1 MSKVTHETDM
11 SKLDDE
17 QVDSTD
23 SIILGERRRNIGDKQ
38 PVLVELARYVVPTK
52 FHAWVNIIFVYRQKH
67 PLSGAMS
74 RIKVSLRKYRYY
86 KGRWRRVSSFNVNS
100 VAEAT
105 AVMKIL
111 ASKFPE
117 AAVDLS

>member
-1 MSKVTHETDM
+1 METVEEETTPSMSE
-11 SKLDDE
+11 DE
-17 QVDSTD
+17 QVGSTD

-38 PVLVELARYVVPTK
+38 PTLVELGRYVVPTA
-52 FHAWVNIIFVYRQKH
+52 FHSWVNIIFVYRQKH

-74 RIKVSLRKYRYY
+74 RIKVSLRKYRYF

-100 VAEAT
+100 VAEAS

-117 AAVDLS
+117 AAVDL

>member
-1 MSKVTHETDM
+1 MDTSEQTIDSSKSDT
-11 SKLDDE
+11 E

-23 SIILGERRRNIGDKQ
+23 SIILGERRRNIGDNQ
-38 PVLVELARYVVPTK
+38 PVLVELGRYVVPTA
-52 FHAWVNIIFVYRQKH
+52 FHSWVNIIFVYRQKH

-86 KGRWRRVSSFNVNS
+86 KSRWRRVSSFNVNS
-100 VAEAT
+100 VAEAS

-117 AAVDLS
+117 AAVDL